1 MIEDEIIGWH
11 HQLNGHEFEQALE
24 DDEGQGTLMCCSSQG
39 RKELNTTQQESES
52 VTAW

>member
-1 MIEDEIIGWH
+1 MVGRHPQFKE
-11 HQLNGHEFEQALE
+11 HEFEQALE